1 MFGGRGFRGFVLIA
15 IGKMEI
21 LATFPHLQDDIKAI
35 RRYEGWYYTHLVY
48 YYSIFYLE
56 TDWSRIRP
64 LPSTNLNTQYN
75 LLSEYSDKIPDSK
88 DHHFNFY

>member
-21 LATFPHLQDDIKAI
+21 LATFPHLQDDIKVI
-35 RRYEGWYYTHLVY
+35 RRYEGWYYTKVVIYMMILY
-48 YYSIFYLE
+48 FE

-64 LPSTNLNTQYN
+64 LPSTTLIHNP
-75 LLSEYSDKIPDSK
+75 LSLSSPTCII
-88 DHHFNFY
+88 